1 MERLGRVLGEKS
13 GQHGAN
19 LVEVGAQNGNNLA
32 SKIHQNLLLD
42 GSWAV
47 LWPSWAVL
55 GRLGGLLRRLEEASK
70 NDAKKECTKS
80 RQKMRLQAS
89 LANLGGVRLWTCY
102 GEAVQ
107 SGPLNYHLP
116 FTIHH
121 CHLPFTIY
129 HLHTPLPLTIYHLLF
144 NPHLRRRAKRGG
156 GYQYPYKDM
165 HTWIYIY

>member
-1 MERLGRVLGEKS
+1 MRTGCQLGWI
-13 GQHGAN
+13 
-19 LVEVGAQNGNNLA
+19 LA

-89 LANLGGVRLWTCY
+89 LANFGGVRPWAGTHALWTRSS
-102 GEAVQ
+102 VWTPKLQ
-107 SGPLNYHLP
+107 FTNYN
-116 FTIHH
+116 
-121 CHLPFTIY
+121 
-129 HLHTPLPLTIYHLLF
+129 TPLPLTIYHLPF
-144 NPHLRRRAKRGG
+144 TYTTATYHL
-156 GYQYPYKDM
+156 PF
-165 HTWIYIY
+165 TV

>member
-1 MERLGRVLGEKS
+1 MRTGCQLGWI
-13 GQHGAN
+13 
-19 LVEVGAQNGNNLA
+19 LA

-89 LANLGGVRLWTCY
+89 LANLGGVRPWAGARARY
-102 GEAVQ
+102 GGGFR
-107 SGPLNYHLP
+107 SGSLNYHLP

-129 HLHTPLPLTIYHLLF
+129 HLPYTTATATGWLLF
-144 NPHLRRRAKRGG
+144 NPHSRRRAERGG
-156 GYQYPYKDM
+156 GYFLARIDQ
-165 HTWIYIY
+165 HLENS

>member
-1 MERLGRVLGEKS
+1 MRTGCQLGWI
-13 GQHGAN
+13 
-19 LVEVGAQNGNNLA
+19 LA

-89 LANLGGVRLWTCY
+89 LANLVGGDPRARVRGPCARY
-102 GEAVQ
+102 GRALR
-107 SGPLNYHLP
+107 SGALNYHLP
-116 FTIHH
+116 KKKNTKKQNNE
-121 CHLPFTIY
+121 TATY
-129 HLHTPLPLTIYHLLF
+129 HFAF
-144 NPHLRRRAKRGG
+144 NSHSRRRAERGG
-156 GYQYPYKDM
+156 GYYNL
-165 HTWIYIY
+165 I